1 MKKLFLGLT
10 IVASVMG
17 MGFEAKAET
26 TERKM
31 PKESTIDQGYYELD
45 ASAGNYNVTL
55 DATFEE
61 DQVQITLDAINTE
74 RVSCGLN
81 KLELDDNLNKIAQK
95 RAEESSILYYHT
107 RPNMISIVYDEAL
120 GAEDGN
126 MFISHIINTEKP
138 NGGHYLTI
146 TDKDATKCGI
156 AALRTSNGDY
166 RIIVVTD
173 VKKFAGIEDSYNY
186 SGIDINTNW
195 FWGLALQNEIEA
207 EINFPTDN
215 VYNPFIAYT
224 KSTKQFMPAILGHR
238 SFANYA
244 SWGLHDMY
252 NYVQNISPSNVTFES
267 LNTDILTIDENG
279 VMQGK
284 KAGTA
289 TVRVTLKPQD
299 GVTFKEFTM
308 KSVDYSVEVL
318 AGGLVEK
325 TVQAS
330 PLSPATSYYEFEADK
345 EETPAVQPTTTVI
358 EEQTIESKTET
369 TTEQSTTETKTTE
382 TKNTTETKKTTTKTD
397 NYKPAA
403 PLKVKASKKGKKVTV
418 KYGSVYKA
426 TSYEIQIST
435 SKKFKSAKSV
445 VITGTSKT
453 IKVKSSWTKKT
464 MYVRVR
470 AINGTKKSSWSSV
483 KKIKK

>member
-1 MKKLFLGLT
+1 MKKLFLSLT
-10 IVASVMG
+10 IVASVMLAG
-17 MGFEAKAET
+17 VEAKAET
-26 TERKM
+26 TERRM

-81 KLELDDNLNKIAQK
+81 KLELDEDLNKVAQK
-95 RAEESSILYYHT
+95 RTEEGLILFGHA
-107 RPNMISIVYDEAL
+107 RPNLDNLVYDEAL
-120 GAEDGN
+120 GRSDGQK
-126 MFISHIINTEKP
+126 FIGDIIASEKETS
-138 NGGHYLTI
+138 GGHYQTI

-156 AALRTSNGDY
+156 AILHNSNGNY
-166 RIIVVTD
+166 CIAVVTD
-173 VKKFAGIEDSYNY
+173 VEKFIGDKDSFNY
-186 SGIDINTNW
+186 VGADINTSW

-215 VYNPFIAYT
+215 VYNPFTAYT
-224 KSTKQFMPAILGHR
+224 KSTKQFKPAIVGR
-238 SFANYA
+238 ASFANYS
-244 SWGLHDMY
+244 SWGLDSYY

-299 GVTFKEFTM
+299 GVTFKDFTM

-318 AGGLVEK
+318 AGGIEYEED
-325 TVQAS
+325 TV
-330 PLSPATSYYEFEADK
+330 PLRGTVIVPKFVP
-345 EETPAVQPTTTVI
+345 EETTPAVQPTTTVI

-369 TTEQSTTETKTTE
+369 TTEQATTQAKKTETKKTT
-382 TKNTTETKKTTTKTD
+382 TTTKTTTKTD

-470 AINGTKKSSWSSV
+470 AINGTKKGSWSSV